1 MPRNALEIADEFIRR
16 SGNTKTNMQIQK
28 MVYIAHG
35 YMLGAYGRPLI
46 SENVEAWRWGPVIP
60 SLYKR
65 FKKYG
70 SDLITAKPG
79 RRPNFDAEEE
89 RVLEYVWGNYGKYCG
104 YYLSQITHGKESDD
118 KTPWKN
124 HYVDGSKVVIPDHSI
139 WEYYRVLCKEGK

>member
-1 MPRNALEIADEFIRR
+1 MTRDAIEIADEFIRL

-46 SENVEAWRWGPVIP
+46 SESVEAWKWGPVVP

-70 SDLITAKPG
+70 SDLVRARPG
-79 RRPNFDAEEE
+79 RRPDFDAEEE
-89 RVLEYVWGNYGKYCG
+89 RVLEYVWNKYGKYCG
-104 YYLSQITHGKESDD
+104 YYLSQITHGIGSDD
-118 KTPWKN
+118 RTPWKG
-124 HYVDGSKVVIPDHSI
+124 HYADGSKNAIPDRTI
-139 WEYYRVLCKEGK
+139 YEYYHGLCMGGK